1 VLWLVQSARASALP
15 FISVFGLVPAAVG
28 VAVVPNW
35 QRITDRFAPAGIR
48 IETGDYD
55 YTRYRANANS
65 DRSRIFSGEISYETG
80 EYYDGRLSAYTVSGR
95 YAPSPRFEL
104 TGDLEFNRLTD
115 LGPMQQSRTT
125 RLIGIGSR
133 FAFNPRLQLSG
144 FLQHNSLTSRDI
156 LNARLSW
163 EFRPLSY
170 LYVVYNS
177 AANDEDLIPDYSQQ
191 QLLIK
196 FTYLLEL

>member
-1 VLWLVQSARASALP
+1 
-15 FISVFGLVPAAVG
+15 
-28 VAVVPNW
+28 
-35 QRITDRFAPAGIR
+35 
-48 IETGDYD
+48 
-55 YTRYRANANS
+55 
-65 DRSRIFSGEISYETG
+65 
-80 EYYDGRLSAYTVSGR
+80 
-95 YAPSPRFEL
+95 
-104 TGDLEFNRLTD
+104 
-115 LGPMQQSRTT
+115 MQQSRTT

-133 FAFNPRLQLSG
+133 FALNPRLQLSG